1 MLDLLHWNTVHP
13 PDGCEYIY
21 IYKSFYMH
29 LNVFICLYI
38 QSQEAMLDLL
48 HWNTT
53 LRMDVNT
60 AAKRTEET
68 DRVHS
73 QVLI

>member
-1 MLDLLHWNTVHP
+1 
-13 PDGCEYIY
+13 
-21 IYKSFYMH
+21 
-29 LNVFICLYI
+29 
-38 QSQEAMLDLL
+38 MLDLL

-73 QVLI
+73 QGLVALSVNGNSITEEGIGMFNDYIIYIYIYIYIYLTNLSSRSLF